1 MNNMPLLRIAWRFDL
16 VRLKD
21 SMSDI
26 NTNTAML
33 DSITVVL
40 SSGLQF
46 EAASCRIHAK
56 SVMQRAG
63 EGEEIQFLLPPLS
76 GS

>member
-33 DSITVVL
+33 DSITRKV
-40 SSGLQF
+40 SSGQRT
-46 EAASCRIHAK
+46 ASHQMSGRPG
-56 SVMQRAG
+56 R
-63 EGEEIQFLLPPLS
+63 LLH
-76 GS
+76 